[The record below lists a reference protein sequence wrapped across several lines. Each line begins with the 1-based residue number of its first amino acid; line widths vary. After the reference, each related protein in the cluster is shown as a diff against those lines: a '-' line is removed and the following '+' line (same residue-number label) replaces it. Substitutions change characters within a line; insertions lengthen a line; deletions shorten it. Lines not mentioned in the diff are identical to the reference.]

1 MRRLLIVIAAALL
14 LGAGGGAHAALQY
27 LNDQNITVALGSSM
41 APEPF
46 SNRSTVDSLA
56 SIIDAPSAAV
66 SEEHNQS
73 THVWINGGTLELD
86 FDLGTEYDLTMFH
99 FWNYFGEDFDVD
111 DIDFA
116 FFDTANNPV
125 GSLLD
130 VVPALGGN
138 PIFAEDYMLSFPSNV
153 QFVNAVLSGTN
164 DQVDFNNMGFTGEL
178 SSTVIPEPSTWT
190 FFTLC
195 AAFAGLARKRN
206 RRKG

>member
-1 MRRLLIVIAAALL
+1 MRKILYVITAALL
-14 LGAGGGAHAALQY
+14 IGSGGGARAALNY

-56 SIIDAPSAAV
+56 SIIDAPSATV

-99 FWNYFGEDFDVD
+99 FWNYSGEGFDVD
-111 DIDFA
+111 EIDFA
-116 FFDTANNPV
+116 FFDNSNNPV

-130 VVPALGGN
+130 VMLALGSN
-138 PIFAEDYMLSFPSNV
+138 PIFADDYALSFPSNV
-153 QFVNAVLSGTN
+153 RFVNAVLSGTN
-164 DQVDFNNMGFTGEL
+164 NQVDFINMGFTGEL

-190 FFTLC
+190 LFTLC
-195 AAFAGLARKRN
+195 AAVVGLSRKRN